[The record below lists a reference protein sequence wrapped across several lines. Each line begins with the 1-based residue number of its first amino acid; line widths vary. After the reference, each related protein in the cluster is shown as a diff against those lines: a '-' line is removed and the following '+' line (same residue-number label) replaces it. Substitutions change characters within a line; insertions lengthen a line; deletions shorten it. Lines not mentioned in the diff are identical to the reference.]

1 MKYRKKPVVIEAIQ
15 FVELSRTQG
24 KFAERVEYNDDEILD
39 FVQLPMRV
47 KTTPDVGN
55 PLGKVFIE
63 IPTLE
68 GVMQAQVGDYI
79 IKGVNGEFYPCK
91 PDIFAKTYE
100 KVEHEQ
106 VTWLHQK
113 VRDEAPA
120 VKNDL
125 GGILVISENERMDF
139 GKAVHAMKAGIRV
152 CRSGWNGKGMWLGL
166 VHPDDDDIVPPRPT
180 YAVAGIA
187 GYATNGCLPWIGMKT
202 ADNKFV
208 PWLASQTDVLAE
220 DWQIAD

>member
-24 KFAERVEYNDDEILD
+24 KFAERVEYNDKAILD
-39 FVQLPMRV
+39 FVGLPLRV

-55 PLGKVFIE
+55 PLGKVSIE

-68 GVMQAQVGDYI
+68 GAMQAQVGDYI

-106 VTWLHQK
+106 APWSRQK
-113 VRDEAPA
+113 MHDETRQAE
-120 VKNDL
+120 KNNIEDVL
-125 GGILVISENERMDF
+125 PKTKYMDF
-139 GKAVHAMKAGIRV
+139 GQAVRVVKNGVRV

-202 ADNKFV
+202 ADNKLV